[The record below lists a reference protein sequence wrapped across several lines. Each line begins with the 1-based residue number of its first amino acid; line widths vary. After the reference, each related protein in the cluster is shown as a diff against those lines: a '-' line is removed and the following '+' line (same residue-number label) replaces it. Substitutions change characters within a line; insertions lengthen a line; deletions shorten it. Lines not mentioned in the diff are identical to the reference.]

1 MTPHPD
7 DLSLLLQ
14 VRGALDEVTRAR
26 VLAHVAGC
34 TICGEAIAE
43 LRQIDEGLRAIAPQ
57 LANED
62 AGDLV
67 FPPRDPFRERPVPAQ
82 RPGRPDPALPPRA
95 LAVSLAAEEIAASL
109 VAAAAEEEED
119 TITGRLRALVL
130 AQPEERL
137 ALEYALDA
145 AGERMVERPARWL
158 SFGRAAAARIRS
170 EIRSG
175 GGDAVEAESLCPLLE
190 VDGVASLVVGSA
202 CNWTGAYPRGGRALA
217 HAYRAF
223 VAGLGLSPRL
233 AQVELAESQRRTFL
247 GRPGE
252 GLRLADRAADTFQ
265 EYGLEAY
272 AARARGAR
280 ALALSYLGH
289 DEEAVAE
296 FRGAREAFERQGQWN
311 AWVSALNGAG
321 SSLMRLGRVEE
332 ARREYARAL
341 RRVSRTERPAVHAF
355 IRSNLAKILLAAGRF
370 EDAARGFSS
379 AASLFLEQG
388 AVVDALTALLG
399 EVDARARAGQA
410 AAARRAF
417 SRFRATL
424 EREGAA
430 DVRLVFSLETAL
442 AADRCDLALLATLRE
457 QAEVSLRDGSARIR
471 SRPLRDRPLYQN
483 RPSGGA

>member
-43 LRQIDEGLRAIAPQ
+43 LRQIDEGLSEIAPQ

-67 FPPRDPFRERPVPAQ
+67 FPPRDPFRERPRPAV
-82 RPGRPDPALPPRA
+82 RPGHPDPALSRRA
-95 LAVSLAAEEIAASL
+95 LAASLAAEEIASRL
-109 VAAAAEEEED
+109 VAAAAEEKD
-119 TITGRLRALVL
+119 TIPGHLQAILL
-130 AQPEERL
+130 ARPEERV
-137 ALEYALDA
+137 ALEYALDEA
-145 AGERMVERPARWL
+145 LERMVERPARWL
-158 SFGRAAAARIRS
+158 SFGRAAAARIRA
-170 EIRSG
+170 EIPAG
-175 GGDAVEAESLCPLLE
+175 GGDAVEAESLCPLPE

-202 CNWTGAYPRGGRALA
+202 CNWTGAYSEGGRALA

-223 VAGLGLSPRL
+223 AAGLGLSPRF

-247 GRPGE
+247 GRPAE
-252 GLRLADRAADTFQ
+252 GLRLANRAAEAFE
-265 EYGLEAY
+265 EYGLEAH

-280 ALALSYLGH
+280 ALAFSYLGR

-321 SSLMRLGRVEE
+321 SSLMRLGRIEE

-355 IRSNLAKILLAAGRF
+355 IRSNLAKILLAAGRV

-399 EVDARARAGQA
+399 EVDARARAGQT

-417 SRFRATL
+417 GRFRATL

-430 DVRLVFSLETAL
+430 DALLVSSLETAL
-442 AADRCDLALLATLRE
+442 AADRCDLALLETLRE
-457 QAEVSLRDGSARIR
+457 QAEVSLRDGSALIR
-471 SRPLRDRPLYQN
+471 TRPLRDRPLYQN
-483 RPSGGA
+483 RPPGGA